1 MCCTMCEEL
10 CCCCI
15 VVNVTCLLLTYL
27 FPILLLSF
35 TTINSTDNALIVLK
49 MENNKI
55 IPSEIAEVP
64 HHNTHLHT
72 VASNALCTRMYVFN

>member
-1 MCCTMCEEL
+1 
-10 CCCCI
+10 
-15 VVNVTCLLLTYL
+15 
-27 FPILLLSF
+27 
-35 TTINSTDNALIVLK
+35 

-72 VASNALCTRMYVFN
+72 VASNALCTRMYVFNWSDRYEEEKFRKHTSRLSRQY